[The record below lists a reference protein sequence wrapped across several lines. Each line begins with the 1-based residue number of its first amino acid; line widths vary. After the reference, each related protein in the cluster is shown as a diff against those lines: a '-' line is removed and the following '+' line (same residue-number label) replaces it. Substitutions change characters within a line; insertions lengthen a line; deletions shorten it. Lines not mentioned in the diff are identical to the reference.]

1 MDCRNDC
8 RYFDGCSAP
17 LCPLDESS
25 VSHAAWFPDEEI
37 CRLADS
43 PEWVSRQKK
52 ISKKLTFESGC
63 FTVRML
69 ERKCRFTSGQLGVDP
84 AKGNPHNLEDAWL
97 KEHPTYVPSEKQ
109 AEHSKKIA
117 SGCGFDAK

>member
-1 MDCRNDC
+1 
-8 RYFDGCSAP
+8 
-17 LCPLDESS
+17 LDESS